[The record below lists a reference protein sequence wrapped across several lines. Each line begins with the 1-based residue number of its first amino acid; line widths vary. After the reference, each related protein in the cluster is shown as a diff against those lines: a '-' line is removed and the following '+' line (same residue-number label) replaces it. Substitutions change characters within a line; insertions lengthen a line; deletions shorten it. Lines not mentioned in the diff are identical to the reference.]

1 MLNDKRMLEF
11 LAVKACMA
19 ASRVILEIYQTP
31 FEVLT
36 KSDESPVT
44 QADISSDNLIREI
57 LASTQIPVISEEVVS
72 KFKNSDTPLFWCVDP
87 LDGTREFVNKTGE
100 FAINIAL
107 IEKGKPI
114 FGAICSPIQSTIWYT
129 STDGIM
135 KYNFGTHHVEPVHS
149 KSNTEVFQLVYG
161 TFSEEAKLK
170 YQALIDALSTEFKIE
185 SKKVGSAIK
194 FGLLAEGK
202 ADAYIRTGKT
212 SIWDIAAGH
221 ALLNMAGG
229 SLINLETG
237 KEMEYNLDNLLNPHF
252 MAYTGRAK
260 VLFDFLTNNNLLND
274 KG

>member
-1 MLNDKRMLEF
+1 MLNDRRMLEF
-11 LAVKACMA
+11 LVVKACMA

-57 LASTQIPVISEEVVS
+57 LASSQIPVISEEVIS

-107 IEKGKPI
+107 IENGEPI

-129 STDGIM
+129 SSDGIM
-135 KYNFGTHHVEPVHS
+135 KYNFAKHHVDAIN
-149 KSNTEVFQLVYG
+149 SNSITDTFHLVYG
-161 TFSEEAKLK
+161 TFSEEAKKK
-170 YQALIDALSTEFKIE
+170 YQKLIDTLNSEFKIE
-185 SKKVGSAIK
+185 SKKVGSAVK

-237 KEMEYNLDNLLNPHF
+237 EEMEYSLDNLSNPPF
-252 MAYTGRAK
+252 MAYTSRAK
-260 VLFDFLTNNNLLND
+260 VLFDFLSNKNLFND

>member
-44 QADISSDNLIREI
+44 QADISADNLIREI
-57 LASTQIPVISEEVVS
+57 LSSSQIPVVSEEVVS
-72 KFKNSDTPLFWCVDP
+72 KFKNAETPLYWCVDP

-107 IEKGKPI
+107 IENGKPV
-114 FGAICSPIQSTIWYT
+114 FGAICSPIQGTIWYT
-129 STDGIM
+129 STDGLM
-135 KYNFGTHHVEPVHS
+135 KYNFTSHQVESISPL
-149 KSNTEVFQLVYG
+149 SNSERFQLVYG
-161 TFSEEAKLK
+161 SFTEEAKRT
-170 YQALIDALSTEFKIE
+170 YHSLIEELSTEFNVQ
-185 SKKVGSAIK
+185 SKKVGSAFK
-194 FGLLAEGK
+194 FALLAEGK

-237 KEMEYNLDNLLNPHF
+237 REMEYSLDQLSNPHF
-252 MAYTGRAK
+252 MAFTNRAK
-260 VLFDFLTNNNLLND
+260 VLFDFLSNKNLL
-274 KG
+274 